1 MILLSLHPRVGV
13 GGMLSIGGM
22 TTTTDNSRA
31 GPTRDFLARRQL
43 GEPAGNGGISGK
55 ASTAGRAGRV
65 GLAGDKPQP
74 YMFFLRMSAC

>member
-1 MILLSLHPRVGV
+1 
-13 GGMLSIGGM
+13 MLSIGGM

-31 GPTRDFLARRQL
+31 GATRDSLARRQL
-43 GEPAGNGGISGK
+43 RVARGNGVISGK
-55 ASTAGRAGRV
+55 ATTAGRAGRV

>member
-1 MILLSLHPRVGV
+1 
-13 GGMLSIGGM
+13 MLSIGGM

-43 GEPAGNGGISGK
+43 RVARGMVGSVGGPPSPA
-55 ASTAGRAGRV
+55 